1 MISIELQILK
11 IEGLDPGTI
20 CKVFIDSEEIHVKNY
35 QFSISKH
42 GIVHL
47 EFFKGRN
54 DLGGVFFSSELL
66 SQVAYSYVP
75 IYSPAIYI
83 DRIPNDIDPPR
94 VLLIQ
99 TASSLETSMLS
110 SKCETICFEESLESY
125 KGKDDSLD
133 KSFYANK
140 PELEYKRKAEMKFEI
155 ADSSEGEKGDS
166 AQKAGKGDKVE
177 NGMEKIEGFFD
188 KKSPTVVKKGREN
201 RIFRELAA
209 NKTPK
214 EKPEQENSRK
224 SLIMSE
230 SPEKDSKPTGSES
243 GQTKEDSFGM
253 MMMIEQLERQ
263 RDLAIEKKPGQNSM
277 NYSILTNKIMQ
288 DSLYISKLVKEKN
301 QLMIRVKELEKENRV
316 LKNKNII
323 QDLNIKEVISRENL
337 LRKEVDSKRM
347 IDSMTN
353 GKF

>member
-20 CKVFIDSEEIHVKNY
+20 CKVFLDNEEIHVKNY

-75 IYSPAIYI
+75 IYSPAIFI

-110 SKCETICFEESLESY
+110 SKCETICFEESLESF

-133 KSFYANK
+133 KSFYAYK
-140 PELEYKRKAEMKFEI
+140 PELEYTRKAEMKFEI
-155 ADSSEGEKGDS
+155 GENSEGEKGDS
-166 AQKAGKGDKVE
+166 IGKIEDK
-177 NGMEKIEGFFD
+177 MEKIEGFFG
-188 KKSPTVVKKGREN
+188 KQSPSGVKKGREN

-224 SLIMSE
+224 SLNINE
-230 SPEKDSKPTGSES
+230 SLEKDLKVVVNDSS
-243 GQTKEDSFGM
+243 QIKENNFDM
-253 MMMIEQLERQ
+253 MILIEQLERQ
-263 RDLAIEKKPGQNSM
+263 RDLAIEKKSGQNSM

-301 QLMIRVKELEKENRV
+301 QLMIRVKELEKENRL